1 MNQVCQIRFG
11 LMSDTSSRRDLLG
24 QIVVGSVVASL
35 VPGDTIP
42 PAEAVGMADNVAVI
56 RLFTAA
62 SGVRLSP
69 GCELVWT
76 SGFSQ
81 VGNGAACY
89 LRDATIDAAYV
100 RAHPRTAFLDADR
113 RAFRLIEQAIDV
125 RQVGAIGDGSA
136 DDTVSIQMALDLVEA
151 GGGGTVSL
159 SAGNYRTTAPLKLP
173 PRTGLRGAG
182 PSAILRVQGC
192 DGILVGASDEASP
205 RTLSDFTIHGRGCE
219 RFRAIVADV
228 ADDRRNQGMV
238 FERLYL
244 AFFGTGVS
252 SRGLWHA
259 TFRTIAMN
267 QIWKGFLFT
276 GRNVKITIDDC
287 RLIHGGLLQGAG
299 DPIGIQVGDETPI
312 ARPEDVQIARSIIY
326 GFAKGIVW
334 RTALFGGVTHCD
346 LDACTRTGLELV
358 TADGGFTFANNWVHV
373 DGPSARGI
381 DCTPLGYI
389 PQMTNILI
397 ANNSI
402 NAREMSRGS
411 CGIAVGNQQADLVI
425 DGNSISEHWE
435 TGISANGVRRLSMLH
450 NKVARG
456 IVAEHCKDVTV
467 SKNFAGGGLRLNDN
481 TGLNTGAGSGSQ
493 SGQISGTLTIP
504 AGQSGHTT
512 TFAALELPDLPEGSY
527 RTALRVEPLSSG
539 AEVMF
544 YARITQTGITVET
557 ARALL
562 QETSVAFRVNAC

>member
-1 MNQVCQIRFG
+1 M
-11 LMSDTSSRRDLLG
+11 
-24 QIVVGSVVASL
+24 
-35 VPGDTIP
+35 P
-42 PAEAVGMADNVAVI
+42 DNVAVI
-56 RLFTAA
+56 RLFTVA
-62 SGVRLSP
+62 SGARLPSE
-69 GCELVWT
+69 CELVWT
-76 SGFSQ
+76 GGFSQ

-89 LRDATIDAAYV
+89 RRDTTIDAAYV
-100 RAHPRTAFLDADR
+100 RSHPRTAFLDADR
-113 RAFRLIEQAIDV
+113 RAFRLIEQDIDV

-151 GGGGTVSL
+151 AGGGTVL
-159 SAGNYRTTAPLKLP
+159 LPAGNYRTTASLKLP
-173 PRTGLRGAG
+173 PRTGLHGAG

-192 DGILVGASDEASP
+192 DGILLGASDEVGP
-205 RTLSDFTIHGRGCE
+205 RALSDFTIHGRGCE
-219 RFRAIVADV
+219 RFRAIVVDV
-228 ADDRRNQGMV
+228 ANDRRNQGMV

-244 AFFGTGVS
+244 AFFGTGVN

-259 TFRTIAMN
+259 TFRTITMN

-276 GRNVKITIDDC
+276 GRNIKITIDDC
-287 RLIHGGLLQGAG
+287 RLTHGGLLRSAG
-299 DPIGIQVGDETPI
+299 DPIGIQVGDETSN
-312 ARPEDVQIARSIIY
+312 ARPEDVQIGKSIIY

-402 NAREMSRGS
+402 NARETSRGS
-411 CGIAVGNQQADLVI
+411 CGIAIGNQQADLVI
-425 DGNSISEHWE
+425 DGNSVSDHWE

-450 NKVARG
+450 NKVAREM
-456 IVAEHCKDVTV
+456 VVERCKDVTV
-467 SKNFAGGGLRLNDN
+467 ARNFAGGGLQLNGN
-481 TGLNTGAGSGSQ
+481 IGLDTGAGSGSH
-493 SGQISGTLTIP
+493 SGEISGTLVIP

-512 TFAALELPDLPEGSY
+512 TFAALELPDLPKGSY
-527 RTALRVEPLSSG
+527 RTAFRVEPLSSEPG
-539 AEVMF
+539 VMF
-544 YARITQTGITVET
+544 DGRVTQTGITVET
-557 ARALL
+557 TRTLL
-562 QETSVAFRVNAC
+562 QETAVAFRVNAC